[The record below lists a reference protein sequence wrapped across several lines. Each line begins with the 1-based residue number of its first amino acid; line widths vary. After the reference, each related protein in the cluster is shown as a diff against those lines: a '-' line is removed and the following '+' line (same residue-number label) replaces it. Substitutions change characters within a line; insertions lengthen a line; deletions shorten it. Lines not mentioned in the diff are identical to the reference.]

1 MPLMSDEIRQVP
13 AGEVD
18 ADEVWQRLT
27 DEPDVRDIEAW
38 TDDEVDGWVVEVN
51 VQEFFRDDP
60 LGRELRDRLKG
71 AFLGVEGVSQAEEYD
86 NESWLGGGDPFGRA
100 LTVDGSGEAGQAR
113 RRRVRWARAIRS
125 AGGG

>member
-86 NESWLGGGDPFGRA
+86 NESWLVSGDPSGRD
-100 LTVDGSGEAGQAR
+100 LTRAAAAVVDELAERLRSGMLGP
-113 RRRVRWARAIRS
+113 
-125 AGGG
+125 